1 MCFRLYWLFRTLTFL
16 LIFLSLECLDV
27 FDLDD
32 FDPPLLPIDRS
43 LGRWVGFLLGDC
55 VGTLLGCGVT
65 VLVVGLVGP
74 FEGEVVGGDQL
85 CGGGDG
91 SVVEDCVGEWVGD
104 VDGSF
109 VEASSS
115 LS

>member
-1 MCFRLYWLFRTLTFL
+1 M
-16 LIFLSLECLDV
+16 DV
-27 FDLDD
+27 LALDD
-32 FDPPLLPIDRS
+32 FDPPLLPIDR
-43 LGRWVGFLLGDC
+43 LVRLDTGFLLGDC
-55 VGTLLGCGVT
+55 DGALLGCGVT

-109 VEASSS
+109 VEA
-115 LS
+115 